1 MIKTVTVSPD
11 QTEELGA
18 RIASVLKG
26 REMIALFGDLGAGK
40 TAFTRGLCAG
50 LGITEGVCSPTFA
63 IVNAYS
69 GKFPVYHFDMYR
81 ITDAEDLFATG
92 YYDYIGQGVIIIE
105 WSENIESE
113 LEPDCIRIHIT
124 KTDAENERIFEIE
137 GLDEYAVVIC

>member
-1 MIKTVTVSPD
+1 MIKTMTASPQ

-18 RIASVLKG
+18 KIASVLKG

-50 LGITEGVCSPTFA
+50 LGIDDGVCSPTFA
-63 IVNAYS
+63 IVNAYK
-69 GKFPVYHFDMYR
+69 GKYPVYHFDMYR
-81 ITDAEDLFATG
+81 IADADDLFAVG

-113 LEPDCIRIHIT
+113 LEPDCIRIRIT
-124 KTDAENERIFEIE
+124 KTDAEKERIFEIE
-137 GLDEYAVVIC
+137 GLDAYADVIC